1 MSIAKAF
8 EDNPHETSDPLPEYD
23 KKAEEAPKVLTE
35 QEELAMKHRLER
47 QKTLKEQV
55 RETNNALLKQQTRIN
70 EKRTQLKKARR
81 DRMFLPNVSQ
91 VKKGEKLIC
100 VLSEQDQD
108 YGFYEDVME
117 EIKAAGLQK

>member
-1 MSIAKAF
+1 MIVLGAKMRVVNGRISALEEEIYGPPQSLAIAKAF

-23 KKAEEAPKVLTE
+23 KKPDEPPKVLTE
-35 QEELAMKHRLER
+35 AEELAMKHRLER

-70 EKRTQLKKARR
+70 EKRTQMKKARK

-91 VKKGEKLIC
+91 VK
-100 VLSEQDQD
+100 
-108 YGFYEDVME
+108 
-117 EIKAAGLQK
+117 